1 MSLNSNNQIIEQAFQ
16 FLNQFTNYERQLRYP
31 YNGWA
36 MNLERVRI
44 LLKEVGSPEKTLPA
58 IHLAGTKGKGSTS
71 KFVQSILSAVG
82 YKVGLYTSPHL
93 LKVNERIQINDS
105 SISDLELAQ
114 AIASLKPGVQAV
126 RENKELGEVT
136 YFELLTASAFYYF
149 SLQKVD
155 YAVLE
160 TGLGGRYDAT
170 NVCNPKL
177 VIITPISF
185 DHTDILGNTLQEIA
199 QEKAMIIKQ
208 NCPVVMSVQPEPAKK
223 VIEQRAEQVKA
234 QLFPVENYYQFQL
247 NSINPQEMN
256 FDLLGKRNLIGLK
269 TKMLGPAQMINCASA
284 LLACDLLSEPGAKIS
299 DSEVRQGIER
309 ALLPA
314 RFQQVQFQ
322 DKTIILDGAHN
333 QESAKALAQ
342 ALSLIYPEKKYNF
355 IIGLSQDKDIEGFL
369 KELKPRAHQIIFSQA
384 RLQRAVGKER
394 LINALGE
401 CAIPVAFESEI
412 HQALEKMI
420 SITSSDEIIII
431 TGSFYLVGDALEW
444 LSGKPSQ

>member
-1 MSLNSNNQIIEQAFQ
+1 MSKNQYNQIIEKAFQ

-44 LLKEVGSPEKTLPA
+44 LLSAVGSPEKTLPV
-58 IHLAGTKGKGSTS
+58 IHIAGTKGKGSTS
-71 KFVQSILSAVG
+71 KFVQSILSALG

-93 LKVNERIQINDS
+93 LKVNERIQINDNP
-105 SISDLELAQ
+105 ISDLELAQ
-114 AIASLKPGVQAV
+114 AIDSLKPGVQAL
-126 RENKELGEVT
+126 RENKKLGEVT
-136 YFELLTASAFYYF
+136 YFEILTASAFHYF

-170 NVCNPKL
+170 NVSNPKL

-185 DHTDILGNTLQEIA
+185 DHIDILGDTLEQIA
-199 QEKAMIIKQ
+199 LEKAMIIKPD
-208 NCPVVMSVQPEPAKK
+208 CPVVMSLQPEPAQK

-234 QLFPVENYYQFQL
+234 RIFPVENYYQWRL
-247 NSINPQEMN
+247 NYINSQEMN
-256 FDLLGKRNLIGLK
+256 FDLLGKRNLVGLK

-284 LLACDLLSEPGAKIS
+284 VLACDVLAESGAKIS
-299 DSEVRQGIER
+299 DSTIRKGIEQ

-322 DKTIILDGAHN
+322 NKTIILDGAHN

-342 ALSLIYPEKKYNF
+342 TLSLIYPEKKYNF

-369 KELKPRAHQIIFSQA
+369 KELKPKAHRIIFSQA
-384 RLQRAVGKER
+384 KLQRAVGKER
-394 LINALGE
+394 LITALGE
-401 CAIPVAFESEI
+401 SSLPVAFESEP

-431 TGSFYLVGDALEW
+431 TGSFYLVGEALEW
-444 LSGKPSQ
+444 LNKKPS